1 MKFLMTRLMR
11 LSRADFDFVIERSLR
26 ERGSALENRAKSYFG
41 GLWRRRNA
49 APSVGS
55 DMGPLPITS

>member
-1 MKFLMTRLMR
+1 MTQPYGTHDLEQLESRQRRVKFLMTGLMR

-41 GLWRRRNA
+41 RL
-49 APSVGS
+49 
-55 DMGPLPITS
+55 

>member
-1 MKFLMTRLMR
+1 MR

-49 APSVGS
+49 APSV
-55 DMGPLPITS
+55 